1 MSNPSD
7 VFESRWQPSRWL
19 LRLYLSVLA
28 LALLAPWLANIPFWL
43 KLLSPLPCLAHA
55 AWVLPRHVLL
65 TAPQAITGLRRD
77 ALGWQLYSAA
87 NGWHAVQLRPDSLA
101 LPLAVVLRYR
111 VPGQRFSRGLCI
123 ARDALAPEQHRRLR
137 LRLKF
142 SRRRWAE
149 PGASAPE

>member
-28 LALLAPWLANIPFWL
+28 LALLAPWLADIPLWL

-55 AWVLPRHVLL
+55 AWVLPRHILL

-77 ALGWQLYSAA
+77 ALGWHLYSAA
-87 NGWHAVQLRPDSLA
+87 NGWHAVQLRPDILA

-111 VPGQRFSRGLCI
+111 VPGQRIGRGLCI

-149 PGASAPE
+149 PGVSAPE

>member
-28 LALLAPWLANIPFWL
+28 LALLAPWLADIPLWL

-55 AWVLPRHVLL
+55 AWVLPRHILL

-77 ALGWQLYSAA
+77 ALGWHLYSAA

-111 VPGQRFSRGLCI
+111 VPGQRIGRGLCI
-123 ARDALAPEQHRRLR
+123 ALDALAPEQHRRLR
-137 LRLKF
+137 LRLRF

-149 PGASAPE
+149 PGVSAPE

>member
-19 LRLYLSVLA
+19 LRLYLSVLV
-28 LALLAPWLANIPFWL
+28 LALLAPWLADIPLWL

-55 AWVLPRHVLL
+55 AWVLPRHILL

-77 ALGWQLYSAA
+77 ALGWHLYSAA
-87 NGWHAVQLRPDSLA
+87 NGWQAVQLRPDSLA

-111 VPGQRFSRGLCI
+111 VPGQRISRGLCI

-149 PGASAPE
+149 PEASAPE

>member
-7 VFESRWQPSRWL
+7 VFECRWQPSRGL
-19 LRLYLSVLA
+19 LRLYLCVLF
-28 LALLAPWLANIPFWL
+28 LALLAPWLAEIPVWL
-43 KLLSPLPCLAHA
+43 QVLSLPLCLAHA
-55 AWVLPRHVLL
+55 GWVLPRHFLL
-65 TAPQAITGLRRD
+65 SSPEAIRGLRRD
-77 ALGWQLYSAA
+77 ACGWHLWSAAKGWQ
-87 NGWHAVQLRPDSLA
+87 AVQLRPDSLA

-111 VPGQRFSRGLCI
+111 LPGQRFSRGLCI

-149 PGASAPE
+149 PGVSAPE

>member
-1 MSNPSD
+1 VSNPSD
-7 VFESRWQPSRWL
+7 AFECRWQPSRWL
-19 LRLYLSVLA
+19 LRLYLAVLA
-28 LALLAPWLANIPFWL
+28 LALLAPWLADIPFWS

-77 ALGWQLYSAA
+77 ALGWHLYSAA
-87 NGWHAVQLRPDSLA
+87 SGWQAVQLRPDSLA

-123 ARDALAPEQHRRLR
+123 AHDALAPELHRRLR

>member
-7 VFESRWQPSRWL
+7 VFECRWQPSRWL

-28 LALLAPWLANIPFWL
+28 LALLAPWLADIPFWS
-43 KLLSPLPCLAHA
+43 KLLSLMACLAHA
-55 AWVLPRHVLL
+55 VWVLPRHVLL
-65 TAPQAITGLRRD
+65 TAPKAITGLRRD
-77 ALGWQLYSAA
+77 GFGWHLYSAA
-87 NGWHAVQLRPDSLA
+87 TGWQAVQLRPDSLA

-111 VPGQRFSRGLCI
+111 LPGQRISRGSCI
-123 ARDALAPEQHRRLR
+123 PYDALAPEQQRRLR

-149 PGASAPE
+149 PGASASE

>member
-28 LALLAPWLANIPFWL
+28 LALLAPWLADIPLWL

-55 AWVLPRHVLL
+55 AWVLPRHILL

-77 ALGWQLYSAA
+77 ALGWHLYSAA

-111 VPGQRFSRGLCI
+111 VPGQRIGRGLCI

-137 LRLKF
+137 LRLRF

-149 PGASAPE
+149 PGVSAPE

>member
-28 LALLAPWLANIPFWL
+28 LALLAPWLADIPFWL

-65 TAPQAITGLRRD
+65 TAPQAVTGLRRD
-77 ALGWQLYSAA
+77 AFGWHLYSAA
-87 NGWHAVQLRPDSLA
+87 SGWQTVQLRPDSLA
-101 LPLAVVLRYR
+101 LPLVVVLRYR
-111 VPGQRFSRGLCI
+111 MPGQRFSRGLCI

>member
-28 LALLAPWLANIPFWL
+28 LALLAPWLADIPLWL
-43 KLLSPLPCLAHA
+43 KLLLPLPCLAHA
-55 AWVLPRHVLL
+55 AWVLPRHILL

-77 ALGWQLYSAA
+77 ALGWHLYSAA

-111 VPGQRFSRGLCI
+111 VPGQRIGRGLCI

-149 PGASAPE
+149 PGVSAPE

>member
-28 LALLAPWLANIPFWL
+28 LALLAPWLADIPFWL

-55 AWVLPRHVLL
+55 VWVLPRHVLL
-65 TAPQAITGLRRD
+65 TAPRAVTGLRRD
-77 ALGWQLYSAA
+77 AFGWHLYSAA
-87 NGWHAVQLRPDSLA
+87 GGWQAVQLRADSLA
-101 LPLAVVLRYR
+101 LPLVVVLRYR
-111 VPGQRFSRGLCI
+111 MPGQRFSRGLCI

>member
-28 LALLAPWLANIPFWL
+28 LALLAPWLADIPLWL

-55 AWVLPRHVLL
+55 AWVLPRHILL

-77 ALGWQLYSAA
+77 ALGWHLYSAA

-111 VPGQRFSRGLCI
+111 VPGQRIGRGLCI

-149 PGASAPE
+149 PGVSAPE